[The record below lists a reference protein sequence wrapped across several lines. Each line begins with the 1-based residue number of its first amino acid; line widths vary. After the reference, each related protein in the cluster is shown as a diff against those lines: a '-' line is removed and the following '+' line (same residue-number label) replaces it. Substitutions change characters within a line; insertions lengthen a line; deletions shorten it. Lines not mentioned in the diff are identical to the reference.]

1 MAPEESGRNSHAE
14 PSQADADFDVI
25 VVGGGPAGMIAAGRA
40 SECGCRVLL
49 LEKNRRVGEKLL
61 ITGGGRCNVT
71 NATADRH
78 ALTSRYGDG
87 GKHLHSIF
95 ARFTPEDMRAF
106 LRRFGLETKVE
117 AENRVFPVT
126 DDAASVRDVL
136 VRYMREGGVTVRT
149 GVAVKR
155 LVPDGS
161 GIRGVET
168 GDGEVITARHYIL
181 AAGGASRPETG
192 STGEAFGWLRDLG
205 LPVRE
210 NDSALVPLIV
220 PDSWVHSLQ
229 GLAIDDASLHVEL
242 LGADARE
249 RAADKVG
256 PAAAD
261 RGSGRDRGGSPT
273 GPEAAPGAA
282 RTPSLSVYD
291 RSLWGNAKR
300 TMSRRGKLLFTH
312 FGLSGPLA
320 LNAAEEV
327 QARAQEGA
335 IRLVI
340 DLLPGTDEDKIDA
353 FLRRAADTHGKRTIR
368 RVLDDLVPKRLTR
381 ALCELADVDPATRA
395 ATLSKK
401 QRRALTERAKAM
413 PCRFDGLM
421 GADKAVVSSGGLN
434 PRAVDFRTM
443 RLHDYPELS
452 VLGDM
457 LDFNRRSG
465 GYSLQICWASGW
477 VAGEACAEE
486 M

>member
-1 MAPEESGRNSHAE
+1 MVHTESAPTTDTAE
-14 PSQADADFDVI
+14 NAASQDAWDVV

-40 SECGCRVLL
+40 AECGCRVLL
-49 LEKNRRVGEKLL
+49 LEKNKRLGEKLL

-78 ALTSRYGDG
+78 ALASRYGER

-106 LRRFGLETKVE
+106 LRRFALETKVE
-117 AENRVFPVT
+117 PENRVFPVT
-126 DDAASVRDVL
+126 DDASSIRDVL
-136 VRYMREGGVTVRT
+136 VDYMGEDGVTVRT
-149 GVAVKR
+149 GAAVTR
-155 LVPDGS
+155 ILAEGS
-161 GIRGVET
+161 RIRGVELA
-168 GDGEVITARHYIL
+168 DGEVVVAGHYIL
-181 AAGGASRPETG
+181 SVGGASRPETG
-192 STGEAFGWLRDLG
+192 STGEGFTWLRDLG
-205 LPVRE
+205 LQVRE

-220 PDSWVHSLQ
+220 PDEWVHSLQ
-229 GLAIDDASLHVEL
+229 GLAIDDAGLHVEK
-242 LGADARE
+242 LGAGSEDSSQSVE
-249 RAADKVG
+249 N
-256 PAAAD
+256 
-261 RGSGRDRGGSPT
+261 GSGSSLAGA
-273 GPEAAPGAA
+273 EASAGEQ
-282 RTPSLSVYD
+282 TVLSVYD

-312 FGLSGPLA
+312 FGLTGPLA
-320 LNAAEEV
+320 LNAAEEI
-327 QARAQEGA
+327 QTRSQDGA

-340 DLLPGTDEDKIDA
+340 DLLPGVDQDELDRA
-353 FLRRAADTHGKRTIR
+353 LRGASETHGKRTIR
-368 RVLDDLVPKRLTR
+368 RVLEEYVPRRLTR

-401 QRRALTERAKAM
+401 QRRGLVERAKAM

-421 GADKAVVSSGGLN
+421 GSDKAVVSSGGLD
-434 PRAVDFRTM
+434 PKAVDFRTM

-477 VAGEACAEE
+477 VAGDSCADNT
-486 M
+486 